1 MDLMRPCGEAVMT
14 TAMILLG
21 VIGAIIA
28 ISCLAK
34 VLVILFVVASLS
46 ALAAGIIDAVPIPV
60 LLACLALLGF
70 GLWRRQRARA
80 CCSEGQRTMPEQRP

>member
-1 MDLMRPCGEAVMT
+1 MT
-14 TAMILLG
+14 TASILLG
-21 VIGAIIA
+21 AIGAIIA
-28 ISCLAK
+28 ISCLTK

-46 ALAAGIIDAVPIPV
+46 ALAAGIIYAVPIPV

-80 CCSEGQRTMPEQRP
+80 CCSEGQRTMPEQSP